1 MPKSDTCLAT
11 TQAQVPRQQAQPT
24 LTMTKMLAAALTWSV
39 VSHRM
44 HLQQTSC
51 AMYLRF
57 FTLFAIESSKLMV
70 LVDGSGRPVKLP
82 SRCSLVP
89 YKFGASI

>member
-1 MPKSDTCLAT
+1 
-11 TQAQVPRQQAQPT
+11 
-24 LTMTKMLAAALTWSV
+24 MTKMLAAALTWSV
-39 VSHRM
+39 VVYRM

-57 FTLFAIESSKLMV
+57 FTLFAIESAKLLV
-70 LVDGSGRPVKLP
+70 LVNDNGAHVGLP

-89 YKFGASI
+89 YKLEASV